1 MESLKVLEP
10 RVNIKGDVE
19 KNHVVMMGG
28 MRVTEQVNVADSWGS
43 PGAKPVQAVW
53 AINPPSTTT
62 IVDREVKVRT
72 YWEVTTDQPLQLG
85 LNDALRQL
93 PVSSLCDVLTVQING
108 ETVSD
113 NMADKLHAMLCYG
126 NDAMSRREIS
136 TSPVMPDMYQEYA
149 DYQTFGSGKNAL
161 SSYGEQSIEE
171 GRGGFPVE
179 VISPTQFRCVLTEP
193 IILSPYLTGLGHQDE
208 GFVNVNQMNISFRW
222 KSDLSQIL
230 SHSSAGNAITTVTVT
245 MYQAPEMLTTFIT
258 PDLTQPVPSLQVLP
272 YQKPQEYIKTMAPLV
287 AGTST
292 TVISDSIRLSQI
304 PRRLYLF
311 CRHQRSTSNQN
322 TTDSFLSIDN
332 LSILWNNQSGL
343 FSSATPEDL
352 YRISKSNGCNL
363 SWPQFTKYRGS
374 VMCLEMGKD
383 IGLLDTEAPGCQ
395 GQYTLQVQM
404 RVRNASTQSF
414 TGEFYLVA
422 LNEGTFSIS
431 ENFAR
436 ASLGNLTPAL
446 VLSAKQSPEMHHL
459 TYAQLQGGSFWSSLK
474 NIVNKVSRGVQSVA
488 ESPFAQ
494 TLVGSLAPEFSPLL
508 AGVGKVA
515 GATRGLTGGGVSG
528 GSISGGMKRLSRK
541 SRR

>member
-1 MESLKVLEP
+1 MEALKVLEP

-53 AINPPSTTT
+53 SINPPSTTT

-72 YWEVTTDQPLQLG
+72 YWEVTTDQALQLG
-85 LNDALRQL
+85 LNDALRQF

-136 TSPVMPDMYQEYA
+136 TSPAMPDMYQEYS
-149 DYQTFGSGKNAL
+149 DYQTYGSAKNAL
-161 SSYGEQSIEE
+161 SNYGEQSIEE
-171 GRGGFPVE
+171 GRGGFPVQ

-193 IILSPYLTGLGHQDE
+193 IFLSPYLTGLGHQDE

-245 MYQAPEMLTTFIT
+245 MYQAPEILTTFIS
-258 PDLTQPVPSLQVLP
+258 PDLTQAVPSLQVLP

-287 AGTST
+287 AGNST

-304 PRRLYLF
+304 PRRVYLF

-322 TTDSFLSIDN
+322 TADSFLAIDN

-363 SWPQFTKYRGS
+363 SWPQFTKYKGS

-414 TGEFYLVA
+414 TGEFYLVC

-446 VLSAKQSPEMHHL
+446 VLSAKQSDEMHHL

-474 NIVNKVSRGVQSVA
+474 NIVNKVSRGVGAVVNN
-488 ESPFAQ
+488 PLTQ
-494 TLVGSLAPEFSPLL
+494 TLVGSLAPEFAPAL
-508 AGVGKVA
+508 GMVGKVA
-515 GATRGLTGGGVSG
+515 GATRAMTGGGVSG
-528 GSISGGMKRLSRK
+528 GSLSGGMKRLSRK